1 MESKQAVVV
10 KRAAERKEKK
20 KSEVHRLGRF
30 AFEEEEIDVNLPEDI
45 SGNLRNITAE
55 GSVLKDRYKSLQ
67 KRNIVAPSKD
77 LGLRKRRAIKRYTR
91 NSHKEELPQPVKG
104 KLLAQKK

>member
-1 MESKQAVVV
+1 METKQEEVV
-10 KRAAERKEKK
+10 KRAAVRKEKK
-20 KSEVHRLGRF
+20 KTEPHRLGRV

-45 SGNLRNITAE
+45 AGNLRNLATE
-55 GSVLKDRYKSLQ
+55 GNMLKDRYKSLQ

-77 LGLRKRRAIKRYTR
+77 LGLRRRRAIKRYVR

-104 KLLAQKK
+104 KLTK